1 MRFIRGLQNLP
12 RDWRGCALT
21 IGNFDGM
28 HRGHQ
33 ALIARTRAWADKLG
47 VPLAVMCFESTPREY
62 LTRSEEHTSEL
73 QSLMRIPYA
82 VFCLQKKRPQAS
94 ETTQNTNGTEE
105 IHAHITK
112 THNIQTHT
120 LDTKTTM

>member
-33 ALIARTRAWADKLG
+33 ALIARTREWADKLG
-47 VPLAVMCFESTPREY
+47 VPLAVMCFEPTPREY
-62 LTRSEEHTSEL
+62 FTPEQAPPRVTNLRTKLHDRSEEHTSEL
-73 QSLMRIPYA
+73 QSLMRISYA
-82 VFCLQKKRPQAS
+82 VFCLKK
-94 ETTQNTNGTEE
+94 
-105 IHAHITK
+105 K
-112 THNIQTHT
+112 
-120 LDTKTTM
+120 

>member
-33 ALIARTRAWADKLG
+33 ALIARTREWADKLG
-47 VPLAVMCFESTPREY
+47 VPLAVMCFEPTPREY
-62 LTRSEEHTSEL
+62 FTPEQAPTRVTNLPPNLHAFAAAAADAATIQLLGPPLSTPGGSQLL
-73 QSLMRIPYA
+73 Q
-82 VFCLQKKRPQAS
+82 
-94 ETTQNTNGTEE
+94 
-105 IHAHITK
+105 
-112 THNIQTHT
+112 
-120 LDTKTTM
+120 